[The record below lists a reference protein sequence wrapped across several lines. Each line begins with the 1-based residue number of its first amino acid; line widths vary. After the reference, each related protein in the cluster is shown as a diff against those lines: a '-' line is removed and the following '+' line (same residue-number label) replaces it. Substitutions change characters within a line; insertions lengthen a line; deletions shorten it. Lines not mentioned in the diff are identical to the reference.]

1 MTNRP
6 VIYLDNA
13 ATTPLCPAA
22 RAAMVEL
29 IERGMA
35 DANPSSPHRPGRRV
49 RARLDE
55 ARDTVAELL
64 GASPGEIVFT
74 SGGTE
79 SDNLGLRGA
88 ARAMLREH
96 GRRGVVVSAIEH
108 HAVLEAA
115 RALEREGFVVE
126 PAPCTRQGVVTR
138 EAVEQAVG
146 RVEARGERVAVIAVM
161 LVNNEVGTIQPVAEV
176 AALAH
181 SRGALMMTDAVQA
194 PFSEE
199 LNVEALGCDVL
210 ALSAHKF
217 GGPQG
222 VGVLYVRRGVPF
234 DPILFGGGQERMLR
248 PGTENVVGIVGLSAA
263 LAWAR
268 ANRQAIEAHKRRLEE
283 RLLARLG
290 ALVPDVQVNT
300 ADAPRSPG
308 LVSLYIPGV
317 EAEALLVE
325 LDMAGVAC
333 SYGAACSSGSLRPSH
348 VLQAMGLDQGRVRR
362 SIRVSIGPFNTA
374 QEMDEAAERMAAA
387 IGRLRAG
394 GRVPAA
400 AAHEVAIP

>member
-1 MTNRP
+1 MMKD

-13 ATTPLCPAA
+13 ATTPMCPRA
-22 RAAMVEL
+22 REAMARL
-29 IERGMA
+29 IEHGLA

-49 RARLDE
+49 RALLDE
-55 ARDTVAELL
+55 ARDTVARLV
-64 GASPGEIVFT
+64 GATPGEILFT

-88 ARAMLREH
+88 AHAMLRER

-126 PAPCTRQGVVTR
+126 VAPCTRQGLVTR
-138 EAVEQAVG
+138 EAVELAVE
-146 RVEARGERVAVIAVM
+146 RIEARGERVGVIALM
-161 LVNNEVGTIQPVAEV
+161 LVNNEVGTVQPVADV
-176 AALAH
+176 AALAR
-181 SRGALMMTDAVQA
+181 SRDALVMTDAVQA
-194 PFSEE
+194 PFAEE
-199 LNVEALGCDVL
+199 LDVERLGCDVL

-222 VGVLYVRRGVPF
+222 VGLLYVRRGVPF

-248 PGTENVVGIVGLSAA
+248 PGTENVAGIVGLAEA

-268 ANRQAIEAHKRRLEE
+268 EERQAIEAHKRRLEA
-283 RLLARLG
+283 RLLARLRER
-290 ALVPDVQVNT
+290 VPDVELNT
-300 ADAPRSPG
+300 GDAPRSPG
-308 LVSLYIPGV
+308 LMSLHVPGV

-325 LDMAGVAC
+325 LDLAGVAC

-348 VLQAMGLDQGRVRR
+348 VLQAMGFDEARVRC
-362 SIRVSIGPFNTA
+362 SIRVSIGPFNTLE
-374 QEMDEAAERMAAA
+374 EMDRAADRMAAA
-387 IGRLRAG
+387 IGKLRAAARPPV
-394 GRVPAA
+394 RVVG
-400 AAHEVAIP
+400 EVSVS